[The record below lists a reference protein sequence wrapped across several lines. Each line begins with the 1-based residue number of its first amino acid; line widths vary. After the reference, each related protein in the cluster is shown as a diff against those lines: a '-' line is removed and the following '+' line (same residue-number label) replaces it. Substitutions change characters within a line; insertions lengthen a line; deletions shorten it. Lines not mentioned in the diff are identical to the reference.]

1 MRDVVLRKMSV
12 TDIDAVYAI
21 ELDVYRIDPWSRE
34 QIEAEFLAIPRT
46 RHYVIAESAGEVIG
60 YGGLFSPSEG
70 VEADVQTLTVVTA
83 RQGEGIGRALLNAL
97 LDEARRRAAPA
108 VLLEVRA
115 GNEPAIA
122 LYRGFGFEE
131 IARRPNYYGH
141 NLDALVMR
149 KPMSQIG
156 EA

>member
-1 MRDVVLRKMSV
+1 MNAADV
-12 TDIDAVYAI
+12 DAVYAI
-21 ELDVYRIDPWSRE
+21 ELEVYRIDPWSRE
-34 QIEAEFLAIPRT
+34 QIEGEFLAIPKT

-70 VEADVQTLTVVTA
+70 VEADVQTLTVA
-83 RQGEGIGRALLNAL
+83 SRRQGEGIGRALLGAL
-97 LDEARRRAAPA
+97 LDEARRRTAPA
-108 VLLEVRA
+108 VLLEVQV

-122 LYRGFGFEE
+122 LYRSFDFEE

-149 KPMSQIG
+149 KSMSQVG
-156 EA
+156 EV